1 MRQRIANALSIE
13 VEGADVA
20 AASKLEFY
28 VRQGRLFFE
37 YAPSVV
43 DETHLLVQIPFEDAM
58 QLKSGQAALLQLA
71 LTDSGGNRQ
80 AADIVSVPV
89 KDLLKEAG
97 YD

>member
-1 MRQRIANALSIE
+1 MRQKIANALSIE
-13 VEGADVA
+13 VEGADLLT
-20 AASKLEFY
+20 ASKLEFY
-28 VRQGRLFFE
+28 VRQGCLFFQ

-58 QLKSGQAALLQLA
+58 QLKANQQALLQLA

>member
-1 MRQRIANALSIE
+1 MREKIANALSIE

-20 AASKLEFY
+20 SASKLEFY
-28 VRQGRLFFE
+28 VRQGRLFFQ

-58 QLKSGQAALLQLA
+58 QLKSGQSALLQLA

-80 AADIVSVPV
+80 AADVVSVPV
-89 KDLLKEAG
+89 RDLLKEAG